1 MNTNTNPS
9 ENKTETIPDVVTIIP
24 NDSTGIER
32 YLDQCDLVQNETA
45 IIRAKLITQVGE
57 AVSQIK
63 FDFNEDRLDDV
74 EKKLMAVDTLSKLID
89 ARDKSMINRVNN
101 RLKNKEVKGNEALG
115 KLAADLL
122 MKIDL
127 SASACIKNKP
137 IDPSNLAEL
146 DQLTCGMEQE
156 IPDTELRDDPYHL
169 E

>member
-1 MNTNTNPS
+1 MNTDLNLS
-9 ENKTETIPDVVTIIP
+9 ENKPTVIPDIVTINP

-45 IIRAKLITQVGE
+45 IIREKLINQVGA
-57 AVSQIK
+57 AVANIK

-127 SASACIKNKP
+127 SANACIKNKS

-146 DQLTCGMEQE
+146 EQMTCGMEQE
-156 IPDTELRDDPYHL
+156 IPDTELRDDPYNL